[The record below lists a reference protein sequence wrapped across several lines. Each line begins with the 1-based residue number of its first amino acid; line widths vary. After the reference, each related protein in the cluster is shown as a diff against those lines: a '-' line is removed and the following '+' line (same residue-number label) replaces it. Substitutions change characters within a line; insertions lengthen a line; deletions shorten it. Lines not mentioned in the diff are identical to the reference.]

1 MRFLSVLELLL
12 GIVVVGITL
21 FDLFQSVVLP
31 RPAVGR
37 IRLSPWLIRLS
48 WAIWRRFGRLQWEN
62 GRREAILGSYGP
74 LALLTLLGAWVLSLV
89 LGYGLVL
96 HSLGS
101 QLSPAPD
108 FGTALYFSGAS
119 LLTFGY
125 AGFEAIGVP
134 ARIVVLT
141 EGANGLALVA
151 LVVSLLFSLYASFQ
165 QREVLVITTDA
176 SAGAPPSG
184 VTLLENAAALGMGD
198 LLADTFDAWKI
209 WSAQVLDSHLAYP
222 ILGYFRSSHDN
233 ESWLSSL
240 GAVLDAATLVMTTV
254 EGAPHG
260 HAKLMYGVGTH
271 LVEDLSQVIGPEH
284 DHSVGIERF
293 EFDDAR
299 ERLSAAGYELRD
311 ADLSWERFSK
321 MRSLYAVDLNALA
334 RHWEIPPSLWIGDRT
349 LLAAHVAAHARPAH

>member
-12 GIVVVGITL
+12 GIVVVGVTL

-108 FGTALYFSGAS
+108 FGTALYFSGA
-119 LLTFGY
+119 
-125 AGFEAIGVP
+125 
-134 ARIVVLT
+134 
-141 EGANGLALVA
+141 AL
-151 LVVSLLFSLYASFQ
+151 
-165 QREVLVITTDA
+165 
-176 SAGAPPSG
+176 
-184 VTLLENAAALGMGD
+184 
-198 LLADTFDAWKI
+198 
-209 WSAQVLDSHLAYP
+209 H
-222 ILGYFRSSHDN
+222 
-233 ESWLSSL
+233 
-240 GAVLDAATLVMTTV
+240 AATLVMTTV